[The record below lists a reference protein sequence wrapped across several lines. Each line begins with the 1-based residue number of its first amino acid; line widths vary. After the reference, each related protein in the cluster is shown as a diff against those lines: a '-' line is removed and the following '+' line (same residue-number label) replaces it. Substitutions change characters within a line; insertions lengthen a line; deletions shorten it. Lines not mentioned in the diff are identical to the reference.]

1 MFLSEHLV
9 ICKNRNG
16 VLVVVQYTK
25 IWTGLDGPIGLNL
38 NDWILSLSNPTSTNS
53 QHHKIWTVLVC
64 GMIVSSTSR
73 NNSSPSSLTSHTV
86 MGRRHK
92 HWLQFMLCVLPL
104 SWVLKVLF
112 FAGSNRVQISAFNSS
127 LVCFVSNGHLL
138 DGSEVASP
146 VLYRF

>member
-64 GMIVSSTSR
+64 GLIVSSTSR

-86 MGRRHK
+86 MGRRQALAAVHAVRFATELGLESVVFC
-92 HWLQFMLCVLPL
+92 WVQQSLSLSIQFFIGVLC
-104 SWVLKVLF
+104 
-112 FAGSNRVQISAFNSS
+112 
-127 LVCFVSNGHLL
+127 
-138 DGSEVASP
+138 E
-146 VLYRF
+146 